1 VVRRSSAR
9 AANDRKRDTSP
20 SISPSDGLAAAI
32 LRHVDDAVF
41 VVDADNRVIEWTESA
56 ARLFRLSEDE
66 ATGQWLGAVLP
77 FAVQTPTEQELL
89 AAVRAGRAWRG
100 EGLVSLRDGT
110 ERWIQSTL
118 APLSLPGHGACAVA
132 VSRDMTGQRE
142 EARSH
147 AATERGLRT
156 LGRLNRELV
165 RDTDEAALLDAAC
178 QIVVEVGGYR
188 LAWIGYTR
196 DDASETVEPVAAA
209 AADGERVVRPDPKSV
224 AEVHEHGP
232 TLTALRTRQPALV
245 HDQGDPSAGSGVRDL
260 GVAAFP
266 LSHGDQLFGVATV
279 HAAESGAFGEAELE
293 TLAELAADLGYG
305 IAARRTQAAHDAAAR
320 RAEADESVMS
330 QIRTGLAEIVQQ
342 VAADA
347 PLEAIA
353 DTICRRFATVPGVDA
368 VAVAGFVSEDAI
380 EIIASITPDGWPRL
394 RQDSIPAGVA
404 RYLRGRALGGPWVE
418 QADALRANG
427 WVEIPAAVQAVAFGP
442 IVHGDHVEGGLGV
455 GTKDAE
461 FADSLVNRLP
471 ALAAFS
477 ATASGLLAKRLHDR
491 RAQDERRRQIEAV
504 IAARAFHP
512 VFQVLVDLETREAV
526 GYEAL
531 TRFDSGER
539 PDTCFADAWV
549 VGLGP
554 DLELA
559 TIEAAASAARTRL
572 PPGLWLNVNISP
584 RLLLKATE
592 LCDILATAGHPV
604 VVEVTEHEVVT
615 DYDGVRNAVRRLG
628 KDVRLAVDD
637 AGAGVAN
644 FGHIIELG
652 SDFVKLDMSL
662 VRRVNAHLGRQALV
676 VGMQRF
682 ARSAGCRL
690 IAEGVETELEAAT
703 LLELGVEFGQGYLFG
718 APQELPSDPPRRR
731 PAARRR
737 SGRRR
742 LVDDTH

>member
-1 VVRRSSAR
+1 M
-9 AANDRKRDTSP
+9 
-20 SISPSDGLAAAI
+20 
-32 LRHVDDAVF
+32 F
-41 VVDADNRVIEWTESA
+41 VVDSDNRVIEWTESA

-66 ATGQWLGAVLP
+66 ATGQWFGAVLP
-77 FAVQTPTEQELL
+77 FAIQTSTEQELV
-89 AAVRAGRAWRG
+89 AAIRAGRAWRG
-100 EGLVSLRDGT
+100 EGLVSLPDRT
-110 ERWIQSTL
+110 ELWIESTL
-118 APLSLPGHGACAVA
+118 GPLSLPGHGACAVA
-132 VSRDMTGQRE
+132 ISRDMTRQRE
-142 EARSH
+142 EARSR
-147 AATERGLRT
+147 AATERALRT

-188 LAWIGYTR
+188 LAWIGCTR

-209 AADGERVVRPDPKSV
+209 AADGERIVRPDPRSV
-224 AEVHEHGP
+224 AELHEHGP
-232 TLTALRTRQPALV
+232 TLTALRSRQPAV
-245 HDQGDPSAGSGVRDL
+245 IHDQGDPSAGSGVSDL
-260 GVAAFP
+260 GAAAFP

-279 HAAESGAFGEAELE
+279 YAAQPGAFGEAELE

-305 IAARRTQAAHDAAAR
+305 IAARRAQLAHAAAAR
-320 RAEADESVMS
+320 RTEADQLVMS
-330 QIRTGLAEIVQQ
+330 QIRTGLSEIVQQ

-353 DTICRRFATVPGVDA
+353 DTICRRFASVPGVDA
-368 VAVAGFVSEDAI
+368 VAVGGFVSEDAI
-380 EIIASITPDGWPRL
+380 EIIAGITPDGWPRL
-394 RQDSIPAGVA
+394 QQASIPAGRA
-404 RYLRGRALGGPWVE
+404 GYLRGRAEGGPWVE
-418 QADALRANG
+418 QADTLRANG

-442 IVHGDHVEGGLGV
+442 IAHGDHVVGGLGV
-455 GTKDAE
+455 GTGDAQLAE
-461 FADSLVNRLP
+461 SLVNRLP
-471 ALAAFS
+471 ALAAFC

-491 RAQDERRRQIEAV
+491 REQAERRRLIETV

-559 TIEAAASAARTRL
+559 TIEAAATAARMGL
-572 PPGLWLNVNISP
+572 PPGLWLNVNVSP
-584 RLLLKATE
+584 RLLLERTE
-592 LCDILATAGHPV
+592 LRDILTATGHPV

-644 FGHIIELG
+644 FGHIIELK

-718 APQELPSDPPRRR
+718 APQALPIDPPRRR
-731 PAARRR
+731 PAARPR
-737 SGRRR
+737 SGRPR
-742 LVDDTH
+742 LVDDAH